1 MSVMND
7 SVTITTETQS
17 STDSFSLAHSTDSRD
32 ISRTSVT
39 TSITTGDT
47 STNITTDG
55 HLVGSVGTEAASDLY
70 SQSYTT
76 GFSQSKATSTESD
89 NSSYTS
95 FEKARFIFV

>member
-32 ISRTSVT
+32 TSRTSLT
-39 TSITTGDT
+39 SSITTGDT
-47 STNITTDG
+47 SIITTDG
-55 HLVGSVGTEAASDLY
+55 HLVSSIGTEAASELY

-76 GFSQSKATSTESD
+76 GFSQSKAASTESD
-89 NSSYTS
+89 HTSYTS
-95 FEKARFIFV
+95 FEKARFIFL